1 MAATQVIET
10 EKPGTTGRIHVRMAI
25 MMAQDRAMTRDADQW
40 TDRANRGVTAPGAMT
55 LQSSRGYEAVPQAF
69 VRLTGS
75 HLAKPR
81 VSRATIT
88 E

>member
-1 MAATQVIET
+1 
-10 EKPGTTGRIHVRMAI
+10 
-25 MMAQDRAMTRDADQW
+25 MMAQDRATARDTDLG
-40 TDRANRGVTAPGAMT
+40 TDRAGQPIRNSVGTVGAMSH
-55 LQSSRGYEAVPQAF
+55 QSGRGCEAAPQAF

-81 VSRATIT
+81 VCRQHVT

>member
-1 MAATQVIET
+1 MTAGNRAT
-10 EKPGTTGRIHVRMAI
+10 A
-25 MMAQDRAMTRDADQW
+25 RDAAQR
-40 TDRANRGVTAPGAMT
+40 TDRAEQRPIRSRADGPGPMA
-55 LQSSRGYEAVPQAF
+55 LQSGRGYEAAPQAF

-81 VSRATIT
+81 VSRNRIT

>member
-1 MAATQVIET
+1 
-10 EKPGTTGRIHVRMAI
+10 
-25 MMAQDRAMTRDADQW
+25 MAQ
-40 TDRANRGVTAPGAMT
+40 
-55 LQSSRGYEAVPQAF
+55 QSGRGYEAAPQAF

-81 VSRATIT
+81 VSRAVIT

>member
-1 MAATQVIET
+1 MATMT
-10 EKPGTTGRIHVRMAI
+10 
-25 MMAQDRAMTRDADQW
+25 AQDRAPTRDADQL
-40 TDRANRGVTAPGAMT
+40 TDRADQQFIRNRVASVGAMSH
-55 LQSSRGYEAVPQAF
+55 QSGRGYEAAPQAF

-81 VSRATIT
+81 AGRVVVT

>member
-1 MAATQVIET
+1 
-10 EKPGTTGRIHVRMAI
+10 
-25 MMAQDRAMTRDADQW
+25 MMAQDRATLREADQRI
-40 TDRANRGVTAPGAMT
+40 DRGDQPPVRSDATSGNEMT
-55 LQSSRGYEAVPQAF
+55 LQSSRGYEAAPQMF

-81 VSRATIT
+81 AGRTVVT

>member
-1 MAATQVIET
+1 MV
-10 EKPGTTGRIHVRMAI
+10 
-25 MMAQDRAMTRDADQW
+25 
-40 TDRANRGVTAPGAMT
+40 
-55 LQSSRGYEAVPQAF
+55 LQSSRGCEAVPQAF

-81 VSRATIT
+81 VSRKRIT

>member
-1 MAATQVIET
+1 
-10 EKPGTTGRIHVRMAI
+10 
-25 MMAQDRAMTRDADQW
+25 MMAQDRAPTREADAADQ
-40 TDRANRGVTAPGAMT
+40 RPVRSPGAMSH
-55 LQSSRGYEAVPQAF
+55 QSDRGYEAAPQAF

-81 VSRATIT
+81 ISRTIVTIT

>member
-1 MAATQVIET
+1 MANMTVGHRAT
-10 EKPGTTGRIHVRMAI
+10 A
-25 MMAQDRAMTRDADQW
+25 RDAAQW
-40 TDRANRGVTAPGAMT
+40 TDRADQQPVRNRAVSPGEMA
-55 LQSSRGYEAVPQAF
+55 LQSGRGYEAAPQAF

-81 VSRATIT
+81 INRAVPS

>member
-1 MAATQVIET
+1 
-10 EKPGTTGRIHVRMAI
+10 MAI
-25 MMAQDRAMTRDADQW
+25 MMAQDRATPRDADQR
-40 TDRANRGVTAPGAMT
+40 TDRGNQRPVRNGATSSGEMV
-55 LQSSRGYEAVPQAF
+55 LQSSRGFEAVPQMF

-81 VSRATIT
+81 ASRAGVT

>member
-1 MAATQVIET
+1 MTVGHRAT
-10 EKPGTTGRIHVRMAI
+10 A
-25 MMAQDRAMTRDADQW
+25 RDAAQW
-40 TDRANRGVTAPGAMT
+40 TDRANQQPVRNCAGSPGEMA
-55 LQSSRGYEAVPQAF
+55 LQSGRGYEAAPQAF

-81 VSRATIT
+81 ISRAVPG

>member
-1 MAATQVIET
+1 
-10 EKPGTTGRIHVRMAI
+10 
-25 MMAQDRAMTRDADQW
+25 MMAQDRATARDAAQS
-40 TDRANRGVTAPGAMT
+40 TDRADQQSMRRRADSSGAMA
-55 LQSSRGYEAVPQAF
+55 LQSSRGYEAAPQAF

-81 VSRATIT
+81 ISRERVT